1 MPLYAL
7 SAARRSAYCST
18 NTALCNALSASPLSQ
33 RERALT
39 WAVVIHSEGCAGSGQ
54 RV

>member
-7 SAARRSAYCST
+7 SAAKRSAYCST
-18 NTALCNALSASPLSQ
+18 NTTLCNALSASPSP
-33 RERALT
+33 EGALT
-39 WAVVIHSEGCAGSGQ
+39 CAVVIHSEGCAGSGH